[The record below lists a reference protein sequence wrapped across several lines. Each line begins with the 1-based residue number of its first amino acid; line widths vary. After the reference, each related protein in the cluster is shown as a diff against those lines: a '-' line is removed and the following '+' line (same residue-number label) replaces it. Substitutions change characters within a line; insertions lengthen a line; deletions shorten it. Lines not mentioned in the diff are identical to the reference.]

1 MKKFA
6 VCYQASF
13 QELKHVKTLTT
24 AAMLMAVSVVLGYF
38 TIEAG
43 PYLKIG
49 FGGVV
54 NQFVY
59 YLFGPVAGAVY
70 GGVLDLVKY
79 VVKPTGAFFPGFT
92 LNAMLGGVLY
102 GTILYRK
109 PLTFRRA
116 LWADL
121 VVALICNIF
130 LNTLWLSMMS
140 GKAMMVLL
148 PMRVLKN
155 LIKWPVDAA
164 LFYLIAKR
172 MESLGLVRMIRKFQ
186 AELCWRIRFEQKETY
201 MDSESL
207 QARWLH
213 AMKGT
218 VYEKMHHA

>member
-79 VVKPTGAFFPGFT
+79 VAKPTGHFF
-92 LNAMLGGVLY
+92 L
-102 GTILYRK
+102 
-109 PLTFRRA
+109 PLR
-116 LWADL
+116 
-121 VVALICNIF
+121 
-130 LNTLWLSMMS
+130 
-140 GKAMMVLL
+140 
-148 PMRVLKN
+148 
-155 LIKWPVDAA
+155 
-164 LFYLIAKR
+164 
-172 MESLGLVRMIRKFQ
+172 
-186 AELCWRIRFEQKETY
+186 
-201 MDSESL
+201 
-207 QARWLH
+207 
-213 AMKGT
+213 
-218 VYEKMHHA
+218 

>member
-92 LNAMLGGVLY
+92 LMRCWAACCMAQFW
-102 GTILYRK
+102 YRK
-109 PLTFRRA
+109 PAYLPPGA
-116 LWADL
+116 LGGSGGGADL
-121 VVALICNIF
+121 QHIF
-130 LNTLWLSMMS
+130 EHTL
-140 GKAMMVLL
+140 A
-148 PMRVLKN
+148 
-155 LIKWPVDAA
+155 
-164 LFYLIAKR
+164 
-172 MESLGLVRMIRKFQ
+172 
-186 AELCWRIRFEQKETY
+186 
-201 MDSESL
+201 
-207 QARWLH
+207 
-213 AMKGT
+213 
-218 VYEKMHHA
+218 

>member
-102 GTILYRK
+102 GTILY
-109 PLTFRRA
+109 
-116 LWADL
+116 
-121 VVALICNIF
+121 

-186 AELCWRIRFEQKETY
+186 AE
-201 MDSESL
+201 
-207 QARWLH
+207 
-213 AMKGT
+213 
-218 VYEKMHHA
+218 

>member
-79 VVKPTGAFFPGFT
+79 VVKPTGAFSRIYAECDAGRRAVWHNSVSETAYLPPG
-92 LNAMLGGVLY
+92 ALGGS
-102 GTILYRK
+102 GGG
-109 PLTFRRA
+109 
-116 LWADL
+116 ADL
-121 VVALICNIF
+121 QHIF
-130 LNTLWLSMMS
+130 EHTL
-140 GKAMMVLL
+140 A
-148 PMRVLKN
+148 
-155 LIKWPVDAA
+155 
-164 LFYLIAKR
+164 
-172 MESLGLVRMIRKFQ
+172 
-186 AELCWRIRFEQKETY
+186 
-201 MDSESL
+201 
-207 QARWLH
+207 
-213 AMKGT
+213 
-218 VYEKMHHA
+218 